1 LLEGKKFKIPDSAL
15 SITISPSIYVLKHV
29 LGCTRRL
36 QKDNFV
42 RRSRENAMKALH
54 FSQHGE
60 LDVVRYGDVP
70 DPVLKEGQILVRV
83 RACAINHLD
92 LWVRRGWPGLKLEMP
107 HWCGADVAGEVAQ
120 LGEGVVGWAHGRKV
134 VVDPGVSTI
143 DDEFTRR
150 GEASVSPGY
159 HILGEQVRGGA
170 AEYLAVPASNLLP
183 MPENW
188 DFPEVAAPLLV
199 SLAAW
204 RMLIHRAGLRAGE
217 SVLIVGAGGGVNSM
231 AIQIAKLAGARVYVV
246 CGNEEKANRAR
257 DLGADVAVD
266 RSRGDWLKEIYKLTN
281 KRGVDVVVDNVGKA
295 TLSGSMQAVARGGR
309 IVIIGNTSGPQAEI
323 DIRYIFGKQISL
335 IGSTMGSQQDFRDV
349 TSLLW
354 AGKLKPVIDR
364 VMPLSEGIEAYR
376 IMERGEQF
384 GKIVL
389 IP

>member
-1 LLEGKKFKIPDSAL
+1 MRKDGAAL
-15 SITISPSIYVLKHV
+15 
-29 LGCTRRL
+29 
-36 QKDNFV
+36 
-42 RRSRENAMKALH
+42 KALH
-54 FSQHGE
+54 FLQHGE
-60 LDVVRYGDVP
+60 LDAVRYGEVS
-70 DPVLKEGQILVRV
+70 DPVVQPGHVLVKV

-92 LWVRRGWPGLKLEMP
+92 IWVRRGWPGLKLAMP

-120 LGEGVVGWAHGRKV
+120 LGEGVAGWRIGDKV
-134 VVDPGVSTI
+134 VVDPGVSTTE
-143 DDEFTRR
+143 DEFTRR

-159 HILGEQVRGGA
+159 RILGEQVRGGA
-170 AEYLAVPASNLLP
+170 AEYLAVPASNLLL
-183 MPENW
+183 MPETLG
-188 DFPEVAAPLLV
+188 FPEAAAPLLV

-204 RMLIHRAGLRAGE
+204 RMLIHRAGLKAGE
-217 SVLIVGAGGGVNSM
+217 TVLVVGAGGGVNSM

-246 CGNEEKANRAR
+246 CGNEEKANRAKE
-257 DLGADVAVD
+257 LGADVAVD
-266 RSRGDWLKEIYKLTN
+266 RSRGDWVKEVYRLTN

-295 TLSGSMQAVARGGR
+295 TLTGSMQAVARGGR

-335 IGSTMGSQQDFRDV
+335 IGSTMGSHQDFRDV

-354 AGKLKPVIDR
+354 AGKLRPVIDR
-364 VMPLSEGIEAYR
+364 VMPLSQGIEAYR